1 MSFGILLDVLQDPKV
16 AAALTAIL
24 SVFVTHIIWLRKWHL
39 EKRYHA
45 SQLADER
52 ARQDRL
58 RFLNDLSKDYATLM
72 VAINEV
78 HLQAHSNLTKPDSV
92 EIHRKDAV
100 KALAEIN
107 NAAPRSIVDAANASW
122 TIATLVFNHDQKYPP
137 DFLEAILRA
146 YLMDFHARVKL
157 HLSGAENVALESDAS
172 QVNFVQKTLDVFLK
186 ELPGVFEDGP

>member
-1 MSFGILLDVLQDPKV
+1 MSLGLSLDVLQDPKV

-24 SVFVTHIIWLRKWHL
+24 GVLVTHIIWLRKWHL
-39 EKRYHA
+39 EKQYQA

-72 VAINEV
+72 FAINEV

-92 EIHRKDAV
+92 EVHRKDAV

-107 NAAPRSIVDAANASW
+107 NAAPRSIVDTANACW
-122 TIATLVFNHDQKYPP
+122 AIATLIFNHNQKYPP

-146 YLMDFHARVKL
+146 YLMDFHALVKL
-157 HLSGAENVALESDAS
+157 HLSGAENVVLESDAS
-172 QVNFVQKTLDVFLK
+172 QVKFVQKTLNVFLE
-186 ELPGVFEDGP
+186 ELPGEF